1 VMIKRPFFAI
11 FFLFGFAISANAA
24 SFQSLFAPDAD
35 LWARWTTHD
44 ENSTTAIDHAP
55 WSAFLAQYRHLGTDN
70 IARVSYG
77 TVTAESRE
85 ALDAYLGSLSTLEIS
100 SYSRDQQ
107 FAFWINLYN
116 ALTIRVVLDAYPVE
130 SIQDIDISPG
140 FFSDGPWDAALL
152 AIEGEEIT
160 LNDIEHRILRP
171 IWNDPRVH
179 YVLNCASLGCPDLSA
194 NAFQPSEIGP
204 ILDDAARAYIN
215 SPRGAQVNEGAL
227 IASRIYDW
235 FHEDFG
241 SGEEEIIAHL
251 RQYAEP
257 DLAEALMA
265 SDSIDRYEYDWSL
278 NDPN

>member
-1 VMIKRPFFAI
+1 MIKRLFFAI
-11 FFLFGFAISANAA
+11 IFLLGFAIAANAA

-35 LWARWTTHD
+35 LWARWAIHD
-44 ENSTTAIDHAP
+44 ESAIKEIDHAP
-55 WSAFLAQYRHLGTDN
+55 WSAFLTQYRHLGADN

-77 TVTAESRE
+77 TVTPEDRE
-85 ALDAYLGSLSTLEIS
+85 ALDAYLATLSNLEIS

-107 FAFWINLYN
+107 FAFWVNLYN
-116 ALTIRVVLDAYPVE
+116 ALTIRVVLDPYPVE

-179 YVLNCASLGCPDLSA
+179 YVLNCASLGCPDLGASA
-194 NAFQPSEIGP
+194 FEPSEIDS
-204 ILDDAARAYIN
+204 ILEDAARAYIN
-215 SPRGAQVNEGAL
+215 SSRGVRVDAGAL

-265 SDSIDRYEYDWSL
+265 SDSIDSYEYDWSL
-278 NDPN
+278 NDAN

>member
-1 VMIKRPFFAI
+1 MIKRLFFAI
-11 FFLFGFAISANAA
+11 FFLVGFAITANAA

-44 ENSTTAIDHAP
+44 EKSTNAIDHAP
-55 WSAFLAQYRHLGTDN
+55 WSAFLAQYRHAGTDN

-77 TVTAESRE
+77 TVTLEDRE
-85 ALDAYLGSLSTLEIS
+85 ALEAYLDSLSTLEIS

-116 ALTIRVVLDAYPVE
+116 ALTIRVVLDAYPEE

-140 FFSDGPWDAALL
+140 FFSDGPWDAALH

-171 IWNDPRVH
+171 IWNDARVH
-179 YVLNCASLGCPDLSA
+179 YVLNCASLGCPDLGASA
-194 NAFQPSEIGP
+194 FDAREIEMT
-204 ILDDAARAYIN
+204 LDDSARAYIN
-215 SPRGAQVNEGAL
+215 SSRGVRVDAGAL

-235 FHEDFG
+235 FNEDFG
-241 SGEEEIIAHL
+241 DGEDDVIAHL

-257 DLAEALMA
+257 GLAETLMA
-265 SDSIDRYEYDWSL
+265 SDSIDSYEYDWSL
-278 NDPN
+278 NDAN

>member
-1 VMIKRPFFAI
+1 MTRNLSFAI
-11 FFLFGFAISANAA
+11 IFLLGFSFAANAA

-44 ENSTTAIDHAP
+44 GNSTKSIDHAP
-55 WSAFLAQYRHLGTDN
+55 WSAFLTQYRHAGTDN

-77 TVTAESRE
+77 AVTPESRE
-85 ALDAYLGSLSTLEIS
+85 ALDAYLDSLSTLEIS

-107 FAFWINLYN
+107 FTFWVNLYN
-116 ALTIRVVLDAYPVE
+116 ALTIRVILDAYPVQ

-140 FFSDGPWDAALL
+140 FFSDGPWDATLL
-152 AIEGEEIT
+152 AIEGKEIT